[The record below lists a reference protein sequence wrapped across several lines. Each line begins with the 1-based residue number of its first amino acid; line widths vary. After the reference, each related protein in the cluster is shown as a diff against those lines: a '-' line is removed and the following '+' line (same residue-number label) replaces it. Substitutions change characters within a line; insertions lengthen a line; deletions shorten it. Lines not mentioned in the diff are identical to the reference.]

1 MTHMID
7 WPRALLRGQY
17 AIAAATTE
25 ALGIPIDAEVYRL
38 LRDNAPRLRQRLIE
52 VVDAE
57 FGVYENGHFKVAR
70 FAAYLRDH
78 HIAWPY
84 HPNGHLKLDDD
95 TFKDMARAHPQIEPL
110 RQLRKT
116 LAQLRDLKLSIGSDS
131 RNRYAL
137 FAFSSLT
144 GRNQPSTSLSIFGL
158 AAWLRGLIRPRP
170 GFALVYADFAQQEL
184 AIAAALSGDE
194 AMQAAYQSADFYITF
209 AIMAGAAPAGAT
221 KTTHPEVRERFKVCS
236 LGVLFGM
243 GEDGLALRLGITKLE
258 ARRLLNAHKRSFPQ
272 FWRWSQAVADHALLT
287 GSLQTVFGWTLHVPR
302 QPNVRSL
309 QNFPMQ
315 AHGAEMMRLSH
326 IELTRRGIGVCAP
339 VHDAFLIEAPLDEIE
354 AITSETQDVMRQA
367 SSIILDG
374 FEVRSEAR
382 IVRYPDRFLE
392 PKGVPMWNRV
402 VQLLDRP
409 DLIVEAV

>member
-1 MTHMID
+1 M
-7 WPRALLRGQY
+7 
-17 AIAAATTE
+17 
-25 ALGIPIDAEVYRL
+25 
-38 LRDNAPRLRQRLIE
+38 LRDNAFRLRQQLIE
-52 VVDAE
+52 LVDAD
-57 FGVYENGHFKVAR
+57 FGVFEKGRFKVAR
-70 FAAYLRDH
+70 FAAYLRKQQ
-78 HIAWPY
+78 IPWPC

-95 TFKDMARAHPQIEPL
+95 SFKDMAKVYPQIEPL

-116 LAQLRDLKLSIGSDS
+116 LIQLRDLKLSIGDDA

-137 FAFSSLT
+137 FPFSSQT
-144 GRNQPSTSLSIFGL
+144 SRNQPSTSQSIFGL

-170 GFALVYADFAQQEL
+170 GFALVYADFSQQEL
-184 AIAAALSGDE
+184 AIAAKLSGDE
-194 AMQAAYQSADFYITF
+194 AMQAAYRSADFYITL
-209 AIMAGAAPAGAT
+209 AIMAGAAPEGAT
-221 KTTHPEVRERFKVCS
+221 KTTHPEVRERFKVCA

-272 FWRWSQAVADHALLT
+272 FWRWSQAVSDHALLT

-315 AHGAEMMRLSH
+315 AHGAEMMRLAH

-339 VHDAFLIEAPLDEIE
+339 VHDAFLIESPLDEIDAVME
-354 AITSETQDVMRQA
+354 ETQDIMRQA
-367 SSIILDG
+367 SAIILDG

-382 IVRYPDRFLE
+382 VARYPDRFLE
-392 PKGVPMWNRV
+392 PKGIPMWNRV
-402 VQLLDRP
+402 MQLLDRP
-409 DLIVEAV
+409 DLVVEVA